1 MLFTLAMD
9 RISSN
14 ATNNNG
20 DQEGQDLKDMHSKRK
35 KAKRVPFPPSWYFN

>member
-9 RISSN
+9 RIVSN

-20 DQEGQDLKDMHSKRK
+20 DQQGQDLKDMLSKSQQ
-35 KAKRVPFPPSWYFN
+35 AKRGPFPPWYFN